1 MAEGHSDGDITPRAL
16 AVVVVIAG
24 VLVLAVAAGMLL
36 TGRDDTRTRGER
48 VPASTPAPSPTVL
61 APTTTASAPEP
72 APAVRIPTPVAP
84 PIDLA
89 DRRVGDDC
97 THDNVISAWEFRD
110 GDWVCVP
117 KPPGTEHYIPAEAVY
132 PGR

>member
-1 MAEGHSDGDITPRAL
+1 MAEGRSEGDITPRAL

-24 VLVLAVAAGMLL
+24 VLVLAVAVGMLL
-36 TGRDDTRTRGER
+36 TGRGDTRTGRER
-48 VPASTPAPSPTVL
+48 VPANVPP
-61 APTTTASAPEP
+61 PTTTAVAPTTSVP
-72 APAVRIPTPVAP
+72 APAARIPTPVAP
-84 PIDLA
+84 PMDLA

-97 THDNVISAWEFRD
+97 THDNVISAWDVRD

-117 KPPGTEHYIPAEAVY
+117 KSPGTENYIPAEAVY